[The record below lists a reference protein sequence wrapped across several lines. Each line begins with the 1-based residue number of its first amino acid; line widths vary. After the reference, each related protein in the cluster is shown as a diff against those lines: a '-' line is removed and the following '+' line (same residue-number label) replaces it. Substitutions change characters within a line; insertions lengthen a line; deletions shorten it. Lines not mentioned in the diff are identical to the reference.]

1 MSDYYTPT
9 ARQRLFHSCPADII
23 LYGGAAGGGK
33 SEALLWEGFLQMI
46 ETPGNRGLL
55 LRRTFP
61 ELNRSL
67 IVRSLQKFPR
77 DICRYHATDK
87 AWIFNNG
94 SILEFGY
101 CEKESDVYNYQC
113 FHPDTE
119 ILTEDGW
126 RYVKDVKVGDLVA
139 TLDPETR
146 VMTYKPVTKT
156 WAYDFDGELVTLFQ
170 RKGAAFAVTPNHTIW
185 ASTDRI
191 KKLRPY
197 RADELPNVAKIP
209 QWAKWVGIEPDS
221 DVVSFKSD
229 GNNGREIALSLD
241 VWLRFLGLWI
251 AEGDTYE
258 DRWAVRI
265 HQAKEDGKEYV
276 RSLLDQMGVN
286 YWEQKACFSFTSK
299 AMVKYLR
306 SECGTHSN
314 YKRVPKEVKRLAPRF
329 LQLLLEG
336 LMFGDGTWYNGKRRG
351 IFVTSSKQLADDVC
365 EIALKCGYV
374 VTTDFR
380 NDNPPDSPYGT
391 KPRWRVYLHR
401 KNNDTSVR
409 SADGHQSKSQVTKER
424 YRGPVYCVTVPP
436 YHTVLIRYKGRVS
449 WSGQS
454 AEYGFIGF
462 DELTH
467 FTYAQWDY
475 LVNSRLRAVMPGA
488 WPRVRAASNPGNVG
502 HAWVKAMFVDKG
514 LRDVVWENSRGI
526 KFAFIPAKVE
536 DNPYILK
543 YDPGYIERMNML
555 DPKWRAA
562 LRDGNWDTFAGQFFD
577 TWDPLHHVL
586 DEHFEPPR
594 HWPRFRALDWGFSK
608 PYSVGWYAVTPTGA
622 LYRYRELY
630 GYGGSPNQ
638 GSRETAEEVARR
650 IAEIEAEAGERDLIG
665 PADNQIWNS
674 GKDAGKSVAEWFQ
687 DYGITWIPASK
698 NRLNGWNEFRSRLQL
713 DYDENGRP
721 QPRFFVS
728 PRCEHFIRTIP
739 TLVHSESKPEDLDT
753 DGEDHCADEARY
765 AFMYWR
771 EHGDNQAVN
780 PIRNDLEDYYN
791 VLVTPSGE
799 PIYLPKGESTSGE
812 WWE

>member
-1 MSDYYTPT
+1 MSDHYQPT

-67 IVRSLQKFPR
+67 ITRSLQKFPR
-77 DICRYHATDK
+77 EVCRYHATDK

-94 SILEFGY
+94 SVLEFGY
-101 CEKESDVYNYQC
+101 CEKENDIYNY
-113 FHPDTE
+113 
-119 ILTEDGW
+119 
-126 RYVKDVKVGDLVA
+126 
-139 TLDPETR
+139 
-146 VMTYKPVTKT
+146 
-156 WAYDFDGELVTLFQ
+156 
-170 RKGAAFAVTPNHTIW
+170 
-185 ASTDRI
+185 
-191 KKLRPY
+191 
-197 RADELPNVAKIP
+197 
-209 QWAKWVGIEPDS
+209 
-221 DVVSFKSD
+221 
-229 GNNGREIALSLD
+229 
-241 VWLRFLGLWI
+241 
-251 AEGDTYE
+251 
-258 DRWAVRI
+258 
-265 HQAKEDGKEYV
+265 
-276 RSLLDQMGVN
+276 
-286 YWEQKACFSFTSK
+286 
-299 AMVKYLR
+299 
-306 SECGTHSN
+306 
-314 YKRVPKEVKRLAPRF
+314 
-329 LQLLLEG
+329 
-336 LMFGDGTWYNGKRRG
+336 
-351 IFVTSSKQLADDVC
+351 
-365 EIALKCGYV
+365 
-374 VTTDFR
+374 
-380 NDNPPDSPYGT
+380 
-391 KPRWRVYLHR
+391 
-401 KNNDTSVR
+401 
-409 SADGHQSKSQVTKER
+409 
-424 YRGPVYCVTVPP
+424 
-436 YHTVLIRYKGRVS
+436 
-449 WSGQS
+449 QS

-502 HAWVKAMFVDKG
+502 HAWVKAIFVDKG

-562 LRDGNWDTFAGQFFD
+562 LRDGDWDTFAGQFFD

-586 DEHFEPPR
+586 DEHFDPPK
-594 HWPRFRALDWGFSK
+594 HWHRFRALDWGFSK

-698 NRLNGWNEFRSRLQL
+698 NRPNGWNEFRSRLQL

-728 PRCEHFIRTIP
+728 PRCEHFIRTVP

-771 EHGDNQAVN
+771 EHGDNQAVT
-780 PIRNDLEDYYN
+780 PIRNDLEDHYN

-799 PIYLPKGESTSGE
+799 PIYLPRGESTSGE

>member
-1 MSDYYTPT
+1 
-9 ARQRLFHSCPADII
+9 
-23 LYGGAAGGGK
+23 
-33 SEALLWEGFLQMI
+33 ALLWEGFLQMI

-101 CEKESDVYNYQC
+101 CEKENDVYNY
-113 FHPDTE
+113 
-119 ILTEDGW
+119 
-126 RYVKDVKVGDLVA
+126 
-139 TLDPETR
+139 
-146 VMTYKPVTKT
+146 
-156 WAYDFDGELVTLFQ
+156 
-170 RKGAAFAVTPNHTIW
+170 
-185 ASTDRI
+185 
-191 KKLRPY
+191 
-197 RADELPNVAKIP
+197 
-209 QWAKWVGIEPDS
+209 
-221 DVVSFKSD
+221 
-229 GNNGREIALSLD
+229 
-241 VWLRFLGLWI
+241 
-251 AEGDTYE
+251 
-258 DRWAVRI
+258 
-265 HQAKEDGKEYV
+265 
-276 RSLLDQMGVN
+276 
-286 YWEQKACFSFTSK
+286 
-299 AMVKYLR
+299 
-306 SECGTHSN
+306 
-314 YKRVPKEVKRLAPRF
+314 
-329 LQLLLEG
+329 
-336 LMFGDGTWYNGKRRG
+336 
-351 IFVTSSKQLADDVC
+351 
-365 EIALKCGYV
+365 
-374 VTTDFR
+374 
-380 NDNPPDSPYGT
+380 
-391 KPRWRVYLHR
+391 
-401 KNNDTSVR
+401 
-409 SADGHQSKSQVTKER
+409 
-424 YRGPVYCVTVPP
+424 
-436 YHTVLIRYKGRVS
+436 
-449 WSGQS
+449 QS

-594 HWPRFRALDWGFSK
+594 HWHRFRALDWGFSK

-739 TLVHSESKPEDLDT
+739 TLVHSESQPEDLDT

-771 EHGDNQAVN
+771 EHGDNQAVT
-780 PIRNDLEDYYN
+780 PIRNDLEDHYN
-791 VLVTPSGE
+791 VLVTPSGD
-799 PIYLPKGESTSGE
+799 PIYIPKGESTSGE
-812 WWE
+812 